1 MMNTPPPLPIAS
13 GWPMRLACLGLAL
26 APFSSAFAVDGTITI
41 TGEII
46 SSTCKINGEAPPHNL
61 LINLPKIGASALK
74 NQGDVA
80 GATPFTL
87 TLTECPSELSG
98 QVRAHFEPGPTTDY
112 ATGNLYAYSNSSG
125 TAKTKESSIPA
136 GQAGMAKF
144 QNVEIQLANPDGT
157 AIKIGATDSLSQG
170 AELKN
175 GSSGDGKKTATLHYL
190 ARYYRNNTMSITP
203 GKLYTYV
210 QYSIVYP

>member
-1 MMNTPPPLPIAS
+1 MNTPLLPPVAS

-26 APFSSAFAVDGTITI
+26 TPFAPAFAVDGTITI

-112 ATGNLYAYSNSSG
+112 DTGNLYAYSNSG

-144 QNVEIQLANPDGT
+144 QSVEIQLANPDGT
-157 AIKIGATDSLSQG
+157 AIKIGATDSLPQG

-175 GSSGDGKKTATLHYL
+175 GSGSDGKKTATLRYL
-190 ARYYRNNTMSITP
+190 ARYYKSSSGTITP

>member
-1 MMNTPPPLPIAS
+1 MMNTPPLPPLAS

-112 ATGNLYAYSNSSG
+112 DTGNLYAYSNSSG

-136 GQAGMAKF
+136 WRNSRTSKSSSPTPMARPSKSE
-144 QNVEIQLANPDGT
+144 QPT
-157 AIKIGATDSLSQG
+157 ACRKAPNSRTGAAAT
-170 AELKN
+170 ARKPPPCATWRAT
-175 GSSGDGKKTATLHYL
+175 TAT
-190 ARYYRNNTMSITP
+190 TP
-203 GKLYTYV
+203 
-210 QYSIVYP
+210 